1 MVTKRIFYIT
11 QSAKNKVS
19 DLDELIQDF
28 EENFP
33 NSFNLEKEGYSNI
46 NYSVMELINSFGRR
60 GPSQDPNP
68 IEITEDSLLQEG
80 WTRENIQ
87 ELIDEGYLEE
97 IEIDAMD
104 ELKLLVQEKG
114 IFGIFEPSEEEP
126 EPINKVSNLLE
137 KVLSENK
144 PEDLPPFEY
153 SMISWIRNNCLYFKQ
168 MVDLEKK
175 LFEN

>member
-1 MVTKRIFYIT
+1 MESKRIFYIT
-11 QSAKNKVS
+11 ESAKEKS
-19 DLDELIQDF
+19 RELDILIQDF

-33 NSFNLEKEGYSNI
+33 KSHDPGKEDYSNI
-46 NYSVMELINSFGRR
+46 SYSVMELVNIFNANTPHHT
-60 GPSQDPNP
+60 PSK
-68 IEITEDSLLQEG
+68 EISENELLQEG

-87 ELIDEGYLEE
+87 ELIDEEYLEE

-104 ELKLLVQEKG
+104 ELKQLVQEKG

-153 SMISWIRNNCLYFKQ
+153 SMISWIRNNYLYFKQ

-175 LFEN
+175 LSEN